1 MKTWAVV
8 PMKPLRDAKSR
19 LKDVLSVEDK
29 NKLVLTLY
37 KHSLALM
44 RDNRKLDAFAVITAD
59 DQLKD
64 IARSYGAHIVDEDTP
79 SGLNESLK
87 NALPYFIKEK
97 VDNLLVLAGDL
108 PYMNQ
113 PVLLD
118 LAREMEK
125 RNLLMVGPDQNLVG
139 TNALFFNPLWKMK
152 FFFGEDSFH
161 KHVQFGKETR
171 YDVKLYV
178 SDALKYDIDTPK
190 DLEQHQK
197 MVQFLLE
204 KPVEEILP

>member
-1 MKTWAVV
+1 MKTWAVI
-8 PMKPLRDAKSR
+8 PMKPLRESKSR
-19 LKDVLSVEDK
+19 LKDVLTEADK
-29 NKLVLTLY
+29 NKLVITLY

-44 RDNRKLDAFAVITAD
+44 RDNRKLDDFAVITAD
-59 DQLKD
+59 EQLKA
-64 IARSYGAHIVDEDTP
+64 IAGSYGAHIVDEDRP
-79 SGLNESLK
+79 NNLNESLK

-97 VDNLLVLAGDL
+97 VDNLLVLPGDL

-125 RNLLMVGPDQNLVG
+125 RNLLLVGPDQNLVG

-152 FFFGEDSFH
+152 FFYGEDSFQ

-178 SDALKYDIDTPK
+178 SDALKFDIDTPK
-190 DLEQHQK
+190 DLEKHQK
-197 MVQFLLE
+197 MVQFFTG
-204 KPVEEILP
+204 KAC